1 MKQDS
6 ASPGPGPGPAWW
18 WRWCEQV
25 LSQGKVGA
33 SLAPAS
39 RPATGWRAEVKEK
52 SLKVGAEKKWCK
64 MLLLAPNNNVAK

>member
-6 ASPGPGPGPAWW
+6 GGAGWPGGGGAPSQ
-18 WRWCEQV
+18 QV
-25 LSQGKVGA
+25 CSQGKVGA